1 MSWLAAMQVKLM
13 EIDAERNSAAAA
25 NQRLTHLYAGLSL
38 CNQAIAQ
45 SHSAAELFPQIC
57 RDAVI
62 FGGMKMAW
70 IGSVGEQDRKI
81 KPVASH
87 GDGTAYLDG
96 IEISLDEHE
105 PTGRGPTGT
114 ACREDRPF
122 WCQDFQHD
130 AVTAA
135 WHARGANFG
144 WGASASLPLHCEG
157 AVVGAFTLYASN
169 VNAFDEAAQHLLLEM
184 ARDIDFALNSYAQQA
199 ARQRATDE
207 LAAHLDHLEALV
219 AARTHELD
227 MAKHAAEAA
236 NRAKSAFLANMSHE
250 IRTPMNAI
258 IGFTHLLR
266 RDKPTPEQAERLGK
280 IENAA
285 THLLSVINDILD
297 ISKIEAGKLT
307 LEEIDFNLSSIFD
320 NIGSMISDQAREK
333 GLLVTV
339 DRDSVPVWLRGD
351 PMRLRQALLNYI
363 SNALKFT
370 QQGSIALRAILL
382 SENDDQLLVRFEVK
396 DTGIGIAPEKL
407 SNLFCAF
414 EQADASTTR
423 NFGGTGLGLAIT
435 RHLAEKMGGQAGAE
449 SEPGKGSSFWFT
461 AHLQRGHGVMP
472 ATVIRADDAEAELRQ
487 RHGGARLLLAED
499 NPINREVAL
508 ELLHA
513 AGLAVDVAIDGA
525 EAVDKASTTSL

>member
-1 MSWLAAMQVKLM
+1 
-13 EIDAERNSAAAA
+13 
-25 NQRLTHLYAGLSL
+25 
-38 CNQAIAQ
+38 
-45 SHSAAELFPQIC
+45 
-57 RDAVI
+57 
-62 FGGMKMAW
+62 
-70 IGSVGEQDRKI
+70 
-81 KPVASH
+81 
-87 GDGTAYLDG
+87 
-96 IEISLDEHE
+96 
-105 PTGRGPTGT
+105 
-114 ACREDRPF
+114 
-122 WCQDFQHD
+122 
-130 AVTAA
+130 
-135 WHARGANFG
+135 
-144 WGASASLPLHCEG
+144 
-157 AVVGAFTLYASN
+157 
-169 VNAFDEAAQHLLLEM
+169 
-184 ARDIDFALNSYAQQA
+184 
-199 ARQRATDE
+199 
-207 LAAHLDHLEALV
+207 
-219 AARTHELD
+219 
-227 MAKHAAEAA
+227 
-236 NRAKSAFLANMSHE
+236 MSHE